1 MVCLL
6 PTKTP
11 ANLPLVFL
19 RISKPSSQPMHSVLN
34 FCNSTSAFFYIL
46 FNSWARLPSQ
56 EDNAYCLVDEGAQQ
70 PPSMR
75 EENCL
80 LLKVLSLI
88 FSSSSLPFTLHRTL
102 YKQVPS
108 LASCKDSPQP
118 AALPL
123 YLPQRICPGS
133 GFPTPSR
140 LWQTRSEMYRVE
152 GCSCVCVYVCR
163 VWCGFW
169 LSNGPHCR
177 TSPGDSTWLP
187 D

>member
-1 MVCLL
+1 MALRFSEKPRAGWLGFLL
-6 PTKTP
+6 AVGK
-11 ANLPLVFL
+11 
-19 RISKPSSQPMHSVLN
+19 PMHSVLN

-177 TSPGDSTWLP
+177 TSPGDSTWTP